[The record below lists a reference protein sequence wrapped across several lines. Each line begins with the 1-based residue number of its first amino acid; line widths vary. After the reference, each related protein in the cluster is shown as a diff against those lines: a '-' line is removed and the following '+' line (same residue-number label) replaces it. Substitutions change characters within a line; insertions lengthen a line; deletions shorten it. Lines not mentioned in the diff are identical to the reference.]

1 MYTSLSSTTYT
12 GVQCSVPV
20 RAHLHVEQLTY
31 MNHYYSV
38 DVHVDAAFNSQCVDI
53 IMTGAMVEEQ
63 VQLEMPTNVVPDTAK
78 ASVKVIGE
86 PIISRRLDV
95 YHRHT

>member
-1 MYTSLSSTTYT
+1 
-12 GVQCSVPV
+12 
-20 RAHLHVEQLTY
+20 
-31 MNHYYSV
+31 MNHYKYSV
-38 DVHVDAAFNSQCVDI
+38 HVHVDAQINSQCVDI
-53 IMTGAMVEEQ
+53 LMTGAMVEEQ
-63 VQLEMPTNVVPDTAK
+63 VQMEMPTNVVPDTAK